1 MSLRIAV
8 WLLLVLTLAGCSST
22 QPAPGVTRTIVPETA
37 DAATST
43 REPAG
48 SAGSGSISGILLDEG
63 GVPIPDLG
71 VFVATLT
78 EGPTGER
85 NIVSFSPT
93 SSKRG
98 TTDAQGRF
106 VINDVPADM
115 YSLAVWTPVSSA
127 LIPGPGE
134 AEGEAIQLEVRAGR
148 NTDVGTLRIKR
159 PR

>member
-1 MSLRIAV
+1 MTLRIAV

-22 QPAPGVTRTIVPETA
+22 QPAPGVVSTLVPEA
-37 DAATST
+37 GDAVTPD

-48 SAGSGSISGILLDEG
+48 SAGSGSISGILLDEAG
-63 GVPIPDLG
+63 EPIADLG

-85 NIVSFSPT
+85 NIVNFSPT

-106 VINDVPADM
+106 IINDVPADM